1 MNDLFIENITNNQN
15 PDTYKEQK
23 IELEFLDE
31 FGAGIGEED
40 ELMKKLIFTDEEG
53 RDFSDM

>member
-15 PDTYKEQK
+15 PNIQKEQK
-23 IELEFLDE
+23 IELEFLSE
-31 FGAGIGEED
+31 FGADVDKKD

-53 RDFSDM
+53 RDFSEI

>member
-15 PDTYKEQK
+15 PDIKKEQK
-23 IELEFLDE
+23 IELEFLSE
-31 FGAGIGEED
+31 FGAGISEED

-53 RDFSDM
+53 RDFSEI